1 MDAMLSAAQDGD
13 GAVALPS
20 EWHRQLKA
28 RPGDSLAAS
37 AVLEDGS
44 PAFARSGKAAA
55 AKQLMETVDS
65 LPNVPWL
72 NGDTTDD
79 DRELLSRR
87 FS

>member
-55 AKQLMETVDS
+55 AKQLRETVDS

>member
-1 MDAMLSAAQDGD
+1 MDAMLSAAQGGD

-72 NGDTTDD
+72 NGDTPDD

>member
-65 LPNVPWL
+65 LPNVL
-72 NGDTTDD
+72 G
-79 DRELLSRR
+79 
-87 FS
+87 

>member
-1 MDAMLSAAQDGD
+1 MNAMLSAAQDGD

-72 NGDTTDD
+72 NGDTPDD

>member
-65 LPNVPWL
+65 LLNVPWL
-72 NGDTTDD
+72 NGDTPDD